1 MMLLLVPWSFT
12 GGFALRIYRYYPWS
26 PHKPEVEIRTFR
38 GQIIAMALLDAYA
51 EHKIL
56 TTFDPAEHSRR
67 MAVMVSIPDETAERL
82 LKALSALGNLNP
94 RVLRRKI
101 FEELTEEVTLEKLEQ
116 ALSIQKLIDG

>member
-1 MMLLLVPWSFT
+1 MCIRDSPWSSH
-12 GGFALRIYRYYPWS
+12 R
-26 PHKPEVEIRTFR
+26 PEVEIRTFR

-82 LKALSALGNLNP
+82 LKALSALGNLDP
-94 RVLRRKI
+94 KTLRRKV
-101 FEELTEEVTLEKLEQ
+101 FDELAEEVTLEKLEQ